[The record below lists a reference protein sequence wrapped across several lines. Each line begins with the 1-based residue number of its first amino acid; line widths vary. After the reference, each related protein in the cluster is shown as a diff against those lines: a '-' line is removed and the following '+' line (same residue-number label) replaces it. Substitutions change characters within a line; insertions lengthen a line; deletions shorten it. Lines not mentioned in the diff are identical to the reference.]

1 MKILAVVGSLRDG
14 NTKYLVEETVK
25 AIENIENIQ
34 IEKIYLSNIKM
45 NFCNGC
51 LSCDETGKCIFEDD
65 MSDIVVKAKNSD
77 AFIFATP
84 ARWGLLSGEI
94 KTFLDRLNPLAV
106 NEELKGKKAILFS
119 VGQSAEEE
127 SESIHLAVKSLSIF
141 CENAGIE
148 VVDSVAICGC
158 YNKKDA
164 VNKTDYINKCKS
176 AGYKLIK

>member
-34 IEKIYLSNIKM
+34 IEKIYLSDTNI

-51 LSCDETGKCIFEDD
+51 LSCDETGKCIFDDD
-65 MSDIVVKAKNSD
+65 MSDIVIKARNSD

-94 KTFLDRLNPLAV
+94 KTFFDRLNPLAI

-119 VGQSAEEE
+119 VGQSEEEE
-127 SESIHLAVKSLSIF
+127 SESIQLAVNSLKTF
-141 CENAGIE
+141 CENAGIK

-158 YNKKDA
+158 YNKGDA
-164 VNKTDYINKCKS
+164 KNKTNYISKCKS
-176 AGYKLIK
+176 AGYNLIK